1 MAATSPASRY
11 TDAKRHYLETT
22 AGDRR
27 WAVTMTRIALIA
39 ITALV
44 LSVGANIYL
53 ASQPKMIPIFFREN
67 AGGELAPIGP
77 VAGSQTVDVTA
88 VRSQLAD
95 WIANARTITSDPIA
109 AKTRRERMAALVA
122 SGSSA
127 AAFLAAYFKA
137 NDPIA
142 LGRDRRASIAIAY
155 VSPVPGSTREY
166 EAEWTEDTR
175 DATGR
180 AIGAPIRY
188 RAHMTIAQNAPSD
201 EATIYA
207 NPLGI
212 YITDLDWARRM
223 N

>member
-11 TDAKRHYLETT
+11 TDAQRHYIESA

-27 WAVTMTRIALIA
+27 WALTMTRIALIA
-39 ITALV
+39 VTALV
-44 LSVGANIYL
+44 LSMGANIYL
-53 ASQPKMIPIFFREN
+53 ASQPKMVPIFFREN
-67 AGGELAPIGP
+67 VAGELAPIGR
-77 VAGSQTVDVTA
+77 VVGSQAPDVA
-88 VRSQLAD
+88 AIRSQLAD

-109 AKTRRERMAALVA
+109 AKARQERMAALVA
-122 SGSSA
+122 SGSAA
-127 AAFLAAYFKA
+127 AAFLGAYFKA

-142 LGRDRRASIAIAY
+142 LGRDRRVSVAVAY
-155 VSPVPGSTREY
+155 VSPIPGSTREY
-166 EAEWTEDTR
+166 EAEWTEDAR
-175 DATGR
+175 DPSGR
-180 AIGAPIRY
+180 EIDVPIRY
-188 RAHMTIAQNAPSD
+188 RAHMSIAQSRPTD